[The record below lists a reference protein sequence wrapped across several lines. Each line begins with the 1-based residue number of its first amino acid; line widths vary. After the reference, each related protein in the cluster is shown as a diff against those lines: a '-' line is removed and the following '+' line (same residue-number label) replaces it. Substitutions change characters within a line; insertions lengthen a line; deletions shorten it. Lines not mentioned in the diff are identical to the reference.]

1 MQEHVLE
8 LDENNKATAEGI
20 PAAGAWVPNEQGFYR
35 YVTQPARPVLA
46 SNTDEE
52 NVRYNVPIPF
62 SVPRFAPQA
71 VGNSFWLVAR
81 QGFRH
86 MSNHFS
92 AESWSQVSFPS
103 VSLPKINLPQLP
115 QININFPKIRFN
127 TVKVVKKQGTLIG
140 GWSHKSVKP
149 DYNSTIQR
157 MKRVQADLKHSWQN
171 FDPVI
176 ANTTTPLTRRPIK
189 NQWDLPP
196 VKKSQKTSEPCPPP
210 QVQQQQPELE
220 TDMATQNNAKTE
232 TIRNASKPARPV
244 LNDGLDD
251 IFPMPITGF
260 FMDDRDA
267 IPTVDAKQPENLPAR
282 IFEGELVSEE
292 NAEESLAEENL
303 IEEVQP
309 EAMPAEDA
317 EFIVEVIAETFQS
330 LTTTVA
336 LKLPALIEP
345 DYYLP
350 EIAKDV
356 HETELAT
363 QLMLRNNKI
372 LSNSISALAHRYFKN
387 NNGQTSAAASF
398 LY

>member
-196 VKKSQKTSEPCPPP
+196 VKKSQKTSEPCPLRRLLRRIDRGP
-210 QVQQQQPELE
+210 
-220 TDMATQNNAKTE
+220 KT
-232 TIRNASKPARPV
+232 V
-244 LNDGLDD
+244 
-251 IFPMPITGF
+251 
-260 FMDDRDA
+260 
-267 IPTVDAKQPENLPAR
+267 AR
-282 IFEGELVSEE
+282 IRAGPGAAYGPVRSRRH
-292 NAEESLAEENL
+292 
-303 IEEVQP
+303 
-309 EAMPAEDA
+309 PASCRRCLQRA
-317 EFIVEVIAETFQS
+317 VRFSGIRA
-330 LTTTVA
+330 A
-336 LKLPALIEP
+336 LPRRP
-345 DYYLP
+345 
-350 EIAKDV
+350 
-356 HETELAT
+356 
-363 QLMLRNNKI
+363 R
-372 LSNSISALAHRYFKN
+372 R
-387 NNGQTSAAASF
+387 
-398 LY
+398 